1 MSCRTPCSSPGSGWG
16 ACANPRASTAW
27 LDGICRNRC
36 RHHRRDAQAMARR
49 DASAPGARGDSGGA
63 AAPAGAGWPGRGD
76 ELADPLGFDPAE
88 DLARQDW
95 EALLDRALGYLSA
108 QARSVVEL
116 CYLAEEPRRAAA
128 ERLGLSVGALEMRA
142 HRARRQLRAALAGP
156 LRGEAEAAGLLL
168 DPEPAADWRETREW
182 CPLCARRRLR
192 GLFAP
197 QPDGSVRLC
206 LRCPDCSPR
215 YGTDIFR
222 SEAVAQLGTLTSFR
236 PALKRALVAEKGCY
250 RDALLRD
257 GPRCPRCGAR
267 ARGRLE
273 GPDEFRIRM
282 PNRFWIVLDCAACS
296 ASSFSEA
303 TLALCWADSAVGP
316 AFQAFVAAHPRRILA
331 PVTPV
336 SCAGQAA
343 LRFQIVAALGDARL
357 TILAHAQTLH
367 VLRIAAE

>member
-1 MSCRTPCSSPGSGWG
+1 MFSARDDTSDGSAALVDRDATDPGDRHSDLAGDLDRLL
-16 ACANPRASTAW
+16 AAARPRLTRLAQLRGVPPEEADDVVQDTLLIAWQRLGRLREPARFDAW

-236 PALKRALVAEKGCY
+236 PALQARAGGGEGLLPGRAAAGRTALPALRGAGAGAPGGSRRVQDPHAQSLLD
-250 RDALLRD
+250 RARLRRLRRVLLLRGD
-257 GPRCPRCGAR
+257 PRP
-267 ARGRLE
+267 L
-273 GPDEFRIRM
+273 
-282 PNRFWIVLDCAACS
+282 
-296 ASSFSEA
+296 
-303 TLALCWADSAVGP
+303 
-316 AFQAFVAAHPRRILA
+316 
-331 PVTPV
+331 
-336 SCAGQAA
+336 
-343 LRFQIVAALGDARL
+343 LG
-357 TILAHAQTLH
+357 
-367 VLRIAAE
+367 